1 MGGALDSVLPSG
13 TILSC
18 PESGEGLYK
27 VTARSTTE
35 DLVMDDGSILVPL
48 NLSTS
53 RRMEGFGLSSVRG
66 ETAQGWADSHLA
78 TRMGLIFRLP

>member
-1 MGGALDSVLPSG
+1 MGGALDSVFPSG

-48 NLSTS
+48 NLTFPP
-53 RRMEGFGLSSVRG
+53 RDAWKALACPLCGGRLLKDGQIRTLQRG
-66 ETAQGWADSHLA
+66 WV
-78 TRMGLIFRLP
+78 